1 MIGPAKRIRTPL
13 GESETANL
21 RSGDLVLLS
30 GTVYTARDAAHQ
42 RMAER
47 IRQDEPLPFGLAGQ
61 VLFYA
66 GPVPAAPG
74 RVIGPIGP
82 TSSYRMDPYTIPLLE
97 RGLKGMIGKGNRSPE
112 ITEAMTRCGA
122 VYFAATGGAAAL
134 YAGTVKRS
142 VLIAFE
148 DLGPEAVYRLEV
160 EDMPLVVV
168 NDCHGGDLYREGV
181 EKYRVPGSGFRV
193 PC

>member
-1 MIGPAKRIRTPL
+1 MSGLSKRIRTPL
-13 GESETANL
+13 GESETAGL

-42 RMAER
+42 RMAEK
-47 IRQDEPLPFGLAGQ
+47 IRLDEPLPFGLAGQ

-74 RVIGPIGP
+74 RVIGSIGP
-82 TSSYRMDPYTIPLLE
+82 TSSYRMDPYTLPLLE

-112 ITEAMTRCGA
+112 IVEAMRRCGA

-142 VLIAFE
+142 VLIAFD

-160 EDMPLVVV
+160 ENMPLVVV
-168 NDCHGGDLYREGV
+168 NDCQGGDLYREGV
-181 EKYRVPGSGFRV
+181 EKYKVHSS
-193 PC
+193 

>member
-1 MIGPAKRIRTPL
+1 VTPPARRIRTPL
-13 GESETANL
+13 SEADALAL
-21 RSGDLVLLS
+21 RSGQLVLLS

-47 IRQDEPLPFGLAGQ
+47 IRRDEPLPFGVAGQ

-74 RVIGPIGP
+74 RVIGSIGP

-97 RGLKGMIGKGNRSPE
+97 RGLRGMIGKGNRSADV
-112 ITEAMTRCGA
+112 TEALKRHGA

-134 YAGTVKRS
+134 TRRTVKAC
-142 VLIAFE
+142 VPVAFE

-160 EDMPLVVV
+160 EDLPLVVV
-168 NDCHGGDLYREGV
+168 NDCHGGDLYREGM
-181 EKYRVPGSGFRV
+181 EKYLVHGS
-193 PC
+193 

>member
-1 MIGPAKRIRTPL
+1 VSARSRRIRTPL
-13 GESETANL
+13 AETDTTGL
-21 RSGDLVLLS
+21 RSGELILLS

-97 RGLKGMIGKGNRSPE
+97 RGLRGMIGKGNRSPE
-112 ITEAMTRCGA
+112 VVEAIKRFGA

-134 YAGTVKRS
+134 IARTVRRS

-168 NDCHGGDLYREGV
+168 NDCRGGDLYREGV
-181 EKYRVPGSGFRV
+181 EKYRTPDR
-193 PC
+193 

>member
-1 MIGPAKRIRTPL
+1 VTPPVRRIRTPL
-13 GESETANL
+13 NEPDVLQL
-21 RSGDLVLLS
+21 RSGQRVLLS

-47 IRQDEPLPFGLAGQ
+47 IAADQPLPFGLAGQ

-66 GPVPAAPG
+66 GPAPAAPG
-74 RVIGPIGP
+74 RVIGSVGP

-97 RGLKGMIGKGNRSPE
+97 RGLRGMIGKGNRSAPVM
-112 ITEAMTRCGA
+112 EALKRYGA

-134 YAGTVKRS
+134 TARTVKQC
-142 VLIAFE
+142 VPIAFE

-160 EDMPLVVV
+160 EDLPLVVV

-181 EKYRVPGSGFRV
+181 ERFRVQGSGFKV
-193 PC
+193 QS